1 MNRGTGRRAL
11 RAVPPLVALAAVA
24 ALAAP
29 AHADP
34 PTSTSG
40 ASPSHLTVAVAGP
53 GPSDGGPEAA
63 IAASQT
69 EHVVLVATAG
79 LPPPIVDD

>member
-1 MNRGTGRRAL
+1 
-11 RAVPPLVALAAVA
+11 VALAVVA

-34 PTSTSG
+34 PTSTSRG
-40 ASPSHLTVAVAGP
+40 GPSHLTVAIGGS

-69 EHVVLVATAG
+69 EHVVVVAAAG
-79 LPPPIVDD
+79 LAPPIVDD